1 MSSCVGSNLI
11 IVSYNMHGYNQG
23 VVTLKDLIANKNPDV
38 MLLQE
43 HWLTPDNL
51 KRFMQDFGDYYSF
64 GSSALGNAISSGPL
78 YGRPFGGTMVLL
90 KNNLLPVSNCIY
102 ASERFVIV
110 KVGDLICINV
120 YFPCVG
126 SVDRKLICEELLSD
140 VWSWRYKYP
149 ECGCVLGGDFNSDLD
164 VSSGISKLITNS
176 LVENNFI
183 RCDELFPSTVKYTY
197 VNESLCHYSKIDFF
211 LSNNVTIHDFE
222 IFDPDINFSDHLPL
236 LLTCNVNFN
245 RLDLSNQHVGLSADQ
260 NVLQPRW
267 DHADLLTYFNHT
279 FIQLQPIL
287 FELSDLSAFLENE
300 GDGIISPDCIDI
312 IYEKIITALKLCAAI
327 AIPLRRKNFF
337 KFWWSQ
343 ELDCLKDSAMES
355 DKLWKSAGRPRS
367 GPLYDRRFADK
378 RAYRV
383 AIRKNQR
390 DSDGLFT
397 NDLHDALITKHGTE
411 FWKCWNSKFS
421 SKSPKCLQVDGS
433 IDSKEIAD
441 NFARHFANSCSVL
454 TKDVSGELFERYESQ
469 RSNYVGAPLLKE
481 NSFDAELVE
490 NVITDMKRG
499 KAAGLDGITVEH
511 LTNCHPILPGIL
523 ARLFNFMLRAGHVP
537 SHFGES
543 YTVPLLKVNSCS
555 KNLSVDDFRGISIS
569 PILSKIFEH
578 CILRRFNHYFVSSDN
593 QFGFKKSVGCSHAI
607 YTVRSVVDH
616 YVSNGSTVNLCALD
630 VSKAFDKMNHHG
642 MFIKLMNRRV
652 PVSLLSML
660 ENWFS
665 NCITYVKW
673 SGSCSNSFSL
683 TCGIRQDGVLSP
695 YLFAVYID
703 DLIVDIT
710 KLSIGCVSHFVPV
723 CIVVYADDIILL
735 APSVTALQR
744 LVTVCDSILQ
754 SLDLAINIKKSV
766 CTRIGP
772 RCNAPCANIVTSDG
786 KSLQWV
792 DSIRYLGVFI
802 TRHRIFKC
810 SLHHAKQ
817 SFYRSF
823 NAIYGKIGRTASE
836 EVTLSLIKS
845 KCIPCLLYGLDACHI
860 NNADG
865 HSLNFTVRRILFKIF
880 HTSSLEIIR
889 DCQIFFNF
897 LDVTVSVQ
905 QRKHK
910 FLNRYATSE
919 NYVCRAFRNVAQSEL
934 RTIDHT
940 S

>member
-1 MSSCVGSNLI
+1 
-11 IVSYNMHGYNQG
+11 
-23 VVTLKDLIANKNPDV
+23 
-38 MLLQE
+38 
-43 HWLTPDNL
+43 
-51 KRFMQDFGDYYSF
+51 
-64 GSSALGNAISSGPL
+64 
-78 YGRPFGGTMVLL
+78 
-90 KNNLLPVSNCIY
+90 
-102 ASERFVIV
+102 
-110 KVGDLICINV
+110 
-120 YFPCVG
+120 
-126 SVDRKLICEELLSD
+126 
-140 VWSWRYKYP
+140 
-149 ECGCVLGGDFNSDLD
+149 
-164 VSSGISKLITNS
+164 
-176 LVENNFI
+176 
-183 RCDELFPSTVKYTY
+183 
-197 VNESLCHYSKIDFF
+197 
-211 LSNNVTIHDFE
+211 
-222 IFDPDINFSDHLPL
+222 
-236 LLTCNVNFN
+236 
-245 RLDLSNQHVGLSADQ
+245 
-260 NVLQPRW
+260 
-267 DHADLLTYFNHT
+267 
-279 FIQLQPIL
+279 
-287 FELSDLSAFLENE
+287 
-300 GDGIISPDCIDI
+300 
-312 IYEKIITALKLCAAI
+312 
-327 AIPLRRKNFF
+327 
-337 KFWWSQ
+337 
-343 ELDCLKDSAMES
+343 
-355 DKLWKSAGRPRS
+355 
-367 GPLYDRRFADK
+367 
-378 RAYRV
+378 
-383 AIRKNQR
+383 
-390 DSDGLFT
+390 
-397 NDLHDALITKHGTE
+397 
-411 FWKCWNSKFS
+411 
-421 SKSPKCLQVDGS
+421 
-433 IDSKEIAD
+433 
-441 NFARHFANSCSVL
+441 
-454 TKDVSGELFERYESQ
+454 
-469 RSNYVGAPLLKE
+469 
-481 NSFDAELVE
+481 
-490 NVITDMKRG
+490 
-499 KAAGLDGITVEH
+499 
-511 LTNCHPILPGIL
+511 
-523 ARLFNFMLRAGHVP
+523 
-537 SHFGES
+537 
-543 YTVPLLKVNSCS
+543 
-555 KNLSVDDFRGISIS
+555 
-569 PILSKIFEH
+569 
-578 CILRRFNHYFVSSDN
+578 
-593 QFGFKKSVGCSHAI
+593 
-607 YTVRSVVDH
+607 
-616 YVSNGSTVNLCALD
+616 LCALD

-683 TCGIRQDGVLSP
+683 TCGIRQGGVLSP

-802 TRHRIFKC
+802 TRHRNFKC

-934 RTIDHT
+934 RTIVHT